1 MSSSSDGWG
10 RLAGISDADIRGL
23 DEEAVDEYYVF
34 LLTNKLSSEELLTND
49 PLKLTK
55 LVNNIQ
61 TVVRVSSLSLSLSH
75 CLFVSLK
82 HLVCV
87 CIIVCTTSQGMGM
100 YLLHFVAMAT
110 GMSPHYVFSSS

>member
-10 RLAGISDADIRGL
+10 RLAGISDADIKGL

-61 TVVRVSSLSLSLSH
+61 TVVRVSSLGLSLSLSL
-75 CLFVSLK
+75 CFMKAFGL
-82 HLVCV
+82 CV
-87 CIIVCTTSQGMGM
+87 YNCM
-100 YLLHFVAMAT
+100 YH
-110 GMSPHYVFSSS
+110 

>member
-34 LLTNKLSSEELLTND
+34 LLTNKLTSEELLTND

-61 TVVRVSSLSLSLSH
+61 TVVRVSCLSLPPSLSLSL
-75 CLFVSLK
+75 CLFVL
-82 HLVCV
+82 
-87 CIIVCTTSQGMGM
+87 
-100 YLLHFVAMAT
+100 
-110 GMSPHYVFSSS
+110 

>member
-1 MSSSSDGWG
+1 MHLWCSLELYLKLAPLEKYSLLFLINIHYYCYYSLKMSSSSDGWG

-61 TVVRVSSLSLSLSH
+61 TVVRVSSLSLSLS
-75 CLFVSLK
+75 LIVSLF
-82 HLVCV
+82 H
-87 CIIVCTTSQGMGM
+87 
-100 YLLHFVAMAT
+100 
-110 GMSPHYVFSSS
+110 

>member
-1 MSSSSDGWG
+1 MSSSSDGWE

-34 LLTNKLSSEELLTND
+34 LLTNKLTYSEELLTND

-61 TVVRVSSLSLSLSH
+61 TVVRVSSLSLLPSLS
-75 CLFVSLK
+75 LSLSLSLCFIK
-82 HLVCV
+82 AFGLCV
-87 CIIVCTTSQGMGM
+87 YNCM
-100 YLLHFVAMAT
+100 YH
-110 GMSPHYVFSSS
+110 